1 MTVDS
6 LGSRLTTDVDAAAD
20 VLRRGG
26 LVGMPTETVYG
37 LGADASSSAAVDR
50 IFAAKG
56 RPAGHPLIVHLASAE
71 QVPEWADLDDALRA
85 HVAALA
91 EACWPGPLT
100 IIVPRSDRV
109 APEAVGG
116 RPTVGLRVP
125 DHPVALALLRAFGG
139 GVAAPSA
146 NRFGKVSPTTAAHV
160 LDDLGERVDLVL
172 DGGPTSVGVES
183 TIVELGSAGPTLL
196 RPGGVALDR
205 LSAVLGCDVVDGR
218 GGESRASGMLAS
230 HYAPAAA
237 VEIVADTEALAARMA
252 ALATGERTESVGV
265 ITAGPVPGAALDLG
279 PWWQVLPAEA
289 DGFAAEVYGAFR
301 TADAAGVER
310 LLVVPPRSGAL
321 LDAVLD
327 RLAKASS
334 S

>member
-6 LGSRLTTDVDAAAD
+6 LPSRLTTDVEAAAD

-26 LVGMPTETVYG
+26 LVGLPTETVYG
-37 LGADASSSAAVDR
+37 LGADASSSAAVNR

-71 QVPEWADLDDALRA
+71 GVPDWAVLDESTAAQVS
-85 HVAALA
+85 ALA

-100 IIVPRSDRV
+100 MIVPRSDRV

-116 RPTVGLRVP
+116 RATIGLRVP
-125 DHPVALALLRAFGG
+125 DHPVALALLDAFGG

-172 DGGPTSVGVES
+172 DGGPTTVGVES
-183 TIVELGSAGPTLL
+183 TIVELGPGGPTML
-196 RPGGVALDR
+196 RPGGVTIER
-205 LSAVLGCDVVDGR
+205 LSGVLGCDVADGR

-230 HYAPAAA
+230 HYAPTAT
-237 VEIVADTEALAARMA
+237 VEVVDDGAALAARMA
-252 ALATGERTESVGV
+252 ELIEGDHTKQVGV
-265 ITAGPVPGAALDLG
+265 ITAGRLPGAALELG
-279 PWWQVLPAEA
+279 PWWQVLPADA
-289 DGFAAEVYGAFR
+289 DGFATELYGAFR

-310 LLVVPPRSGAL
+310 LLVIPPASGAL
-321 LDAVLD
+321 RDAVLD
-327 RLAKASS
+327 RLAKAAG
-334 S
+334 